1 MDRIITIGR
10 QFGAGGRE
18 IGKAVAARLN
28 IPYYDKELLVVA
40 AKESGL
46 DTRFLENYDERT
58 NSLLY
63 SLVMGQAGRFY
74 GGHQYDTVETLAA
87 RAQREAL
94 LSVARNGPCV
104 IVGRCADEI
113 LRQAGIDSLN
123 VFVYADQLH
132 RAVYA
137 SELTGITNAT
147 ELQKLLKRVDS
158 GRQVY
163 YNHYTGKKWGDPHNY
178 HMSLDSGTLGYDL
191 CAKFIVEAIQAAD

>member
-18 IGKAVAARLN
+18 IGKAVAAKLE

-104 IVGRCADEI
+104 IVGRCADVI
-113 LRQAGIDSLN
+113 LRNEASLLR
-123 VFVYADQLH
+123 VFISANEADRIAH
-132 RAVYA
+132 VCKRDGVNENEAA
-137 SELTGITNAT
+137 A
-147 ELQKLLKRVDS
+147 KLRRMD
-158 GRQVY
+158 RERRNY
-163 YNHYTGKKWGDPHNY
+163 YNGTTDGDWGHA
-178 HMSLDSGTLGYDL
+178 SSYDL
-191 CAKFIVEAIQAAD
+191 CLNTSVIGRERCVEIIVNCALAE

>member
-18 IGKAVAARLN
+18 IGKAVAARLE

-104 IVGRCADEI
+104 IVGRCADVI
-113 LRQAGIDSLN
+113 LRNEARLLR
-123 VFVYADQLH
+123 VFVSANEADRIAH
-132 RAVYA
+132 VCKRDGVNENEAA
-137 SELTGITNAT
+137 A
-147 ELQKLLKRVDS
+147 KLRRMD
-158 GRQVY
+158 RERRNY
-163 YNHYTGKKWGDPHNY
+163 YNGTTDGDWGHA
-178 HMSLDSGTLGYDL
+178 SSYDL
-191 CAKFIVEAIQAAD
+191 CLNTSVIGKERCVEIIVNCALAE

>member
-18 IGKAVAARLN
+18 IGKAVAAKLE

-104 IVGRCADEI
+104 IVGRCADVI
-113 LRQAGIDSLN
+113 LRNEARLLR
-123 VFVYADQLH
+123 VFVSANEADRIAH
-132 RAVYA
+132 VCKRDGVNENEAA
-137 SELTGITNAT
+137 A
-147 ELQKLLKRVDS
+147 KLRRMD
-158 GRQVY
+158 RERRNY
-163 YNHYTGKKWGDPHNY
+163 YNGTTDGDWGHA
-178 HMSLDSGTLGYDL
+178 SSYDL
-191 CAKFIVEAIQAAD
+191 CLNTSVIGKERCVEIIVNCALAE

>member
-18 IGKAVAARLN
+18 IGKAVAARLE

-104 IVGRCADEI
+104 IVGRCADVIMRNEARL
-113 LRQAGIDSLN
+113 LR
-123 VFVYADQLH
+123 VFVSANEADRIAH
-132 RAVYA
+132 VCKRDGVNENEAA
-137 SELTGITNAT
+137 A
-147 ELQKLLKRVDS
+147 KLRRMD
-158 GRQVY
+158 RERRNY
-163 YNHYTGKKWGDPHNY
+163 YNGTTDGDWGHA
-178 HMSLDSGTLGYDL
+178 SSYDL
-191 CAKFIVEAIQAAD
+191 CLNTSVIGRERCVEIIVNCALAE

>member
-18 IGKAVAARLN
+18 IGKAVAARLE

-104 IVGRCADEI
+104 IVGRCADVI
-113 LRQAGIDSLN
+113 LRNEASLLR
-123 VFVYADQLH
+123 VFISANEADRIAH
-132 RAVYA
+132 VCKRDGVNENEAA
-137 SELTGITNAT
+137 A
-147 ELQKLLKRVDS
+147 KLRRMD
-158 GRQVY
+158 RERRNY
-163 YNHYTGKKWGDPHNY
+163 YNGTTDGDWGHA
-178 HMSLDSGTLGYDL
+178 SSYDL
-191 CAKFIVEAIQAAD
+191 CLNTSVIGRERCVEIIVSCALAE

>member
-18 IGKAVAARLN
+18 IGKAVAAKLE
-28 IPYYDKELLVVA
+28 IPYDDKELLVVA

-104 IVGRCADEI
+104 IVGRCADVI
-113 LRQAGIDSLN
+113 LRNEARLLR
-123 VFVYADQLH
+123 VFVSANEADRIAH
-132 RAVYA
+132 VCKRDGVNENEAA
-137 SELTGITNAT
+137 A
-147 ELQKLLKRVDS
+147 KLRRMD
-158 GRQVY
+158 RERRNY
-163 YNHYTGKKWGDPHNY
+163 YNGTTDGDWGHA
-178 HMSLDSGTLGYDL
+178 SSYDL
-191 CAKFIVEAIQAAD
+191 CLNTSVIGRERCVEIIVRCALAE

>member
-18 IGKAVAARLN
+18 IGKAVAARLE

-94 LSVARNGPCV
+94 LSVARNGPCA
-104 IVGRCADEI
+104 IVGRCADVI
-113 LRQAGIDSLN
+113 LRNEASLLR
-123 VFVYADQLH
+123 VFISANEADRIAH
-132 RAVYA
+132 VCKRDGVNENEAA
-137 SELTGITNAT
+137 A
-147 ELQKLLKRVDS
+147 KLRRMD
-158 GRQVY
+158 RERRNY
-163 YNHYTGKKWGDPHNY
+163 YNGTTDGDWGHA
-178 HMSLDSGTLGYDL
+178 SSYDL
-191 CAKFIVEAIQAAD
+191 CLNTSVIGRERCVEIIVSCALAE

>member
-18 IGKAVAARLN
+18 IGKAVAAKLE

-104 IVGRCADEI
+104 IVGRCADVI
-113 LRQAGIDSLN
+113 LRNEASLLR
-123 VFVYADQLH
+123 VFISANEADRIAH
-132 RAVYA
+132 VCKRDGVNENEAA
-137 SELTGITNAT
+137 A
-147 ELQKLLKRVDS
+147 KLRRMD
-158 GRQVY
+158 RERRNY
-163 YNHYTGKKWGDPHNY
+163 YNGTTDGDWGHA
-178 HMSLDSGTLGYDL
+178 SSYDL
-191 CAKFIVEAIQAAD
+191 CLNTSVIGKERCVEIIVNCALAE

>member
-18 IGKAVAARLN
+18 IGKAVAAKLE

-104 IVGRCADEI
+104 IVGRCADVI
-113 LRQAGIDSLN
+113 LRNEASLLR
-123 VFVYADQLH
+123 VFVSANEADRIAH
-132 RAVYA
+132 VCKRDGVNENEAA
-137 SELTGITNAT
+137 A
-147 ELQKLLKRVDS
+147 KLRRMD
-158 GRQVY
+158 RERRNY
-163 YNHYTGKKWGDPHNY
+163 YNGTTDGDWGHA
-178 HMSLDSGTLGYDL
+178 SSYDL
-191 CAKFIVEAIQAAD
+191 CLNTSVIGRERCVEIIVKCALAE